1 MTEEEEVG
9 PVHLSLLPLPRG
21 DVLFQ
26 SDAWREEMRSKSLW
40 PYCKKR
46 WAGKATLTVFEAYKL
61 LVMPQHLFDAYSR
74 CRRLSKEMPDFQE
87 AYAHTN
93 DAEWET
99 VGLLIILGYR
109 PLPDGSYGRS
119 CIRKEDLDTLSQISP
134 AASL

>member
-9 PVHLSLLPLPRG
+9 HVHLSLLPLPRG

-26 SDAWREEMRSKSLW
+26 SDAWPEEMRSNSLW
-40 PYCKKR
+40 PHCKRR
-46 WAGKATLTVFEAYKL
+46 WAGKATLTVFEAFKL

-74 CRRLSKEMPDFQE
+74 SRIRDKGMPDFQE
-87 AYAHTN
+87 AYAFTN

-109 PLPDGSYGRS
+109 PMPDGRYGRS
-119 CIRKEDLDTLSQISP
+119 CIREEDLDSLSRISP
-134 AASL
+134 AA